1 MMTKEQRDAFMQRE
15 FPDIH
20 AAYLTYKKHHTDALA
35 ELEALVGGQ
44 PQTLQAP
51 SGTTH
56 IQVVNGKVQFVQL
69 YATTLANIW
78 TDGRWSE
85 CCSIDKLP
93 GTIVRLSDGYVS
105 ASANNRA
112 VMDAVSEGLVQPV
125 SGPPEWVEHDGH
137 MLTMPNNAEQVYYC
151 FRSDPKTVRG
161 PHAASQLLWGHKGS
175 GGDIVRWRYA
185 R

>member
-1 MMTKEQRDAFMQRE
+1 MKIKPQWTCTNEQGDKFFYYPALGWINSVNGEAGRFD
-15 FPDIH
+15 
-20 AAYLTYKKHHTDALA
+20 LT
-35 ELEALVGGQ
+35 VVQ
-44 PQTLQAP
+44 PQTP
-51 SGTTH
+51 EGTTH

-93 GTIVRLSDGYVS
+93 GTVVQLSDGYVRS
-105 ASANNRA
+105 
-112 VMDAVSEGLVQPV
+112 QPII
-125 SGPPEWVEHDGH
+125 GPPEWVEHDGH
-137 MLTMPNNAEQVYYC
+137 LLTMPNNAEQVYYC

-161 PHAASQLLWGHKGS
+161 PHAASQLLWDHKGYG
-175 GGDIVRWRYA
+175 GGDIIRWRYA